1 MLWKLSLK
9 ILTPYCQ
16 TCKKEDLLWETS
28 TTHSQL
34 PYSKIQSRYSN
45 RAAYSDL
52 KPLDGGQSLYPMSTV
67 IKLKQ
72 EVWVAMHSY

>member
-34 PYSKIQSRYSN
+34 PYSKIQSRYLTLAQPHVNIEMTFLVNSN
-45 RAAYSDL
+45 LTFLGAR
-52 KPLDGGQSLYPMSTV
+52 
-67 IKLKQ
+67 
-72 EVWVAMHSY
+72 

>member
-34 PYSKIQSRYSN
+34 PYSKIQRAIDDPYST
-45 RAAYSDL
+45 DEF
-52 KPLDGGQSLYPMSTV
+52 G
-67 IKLKQ
+67 
-72 EVWVAMHSY
+72 